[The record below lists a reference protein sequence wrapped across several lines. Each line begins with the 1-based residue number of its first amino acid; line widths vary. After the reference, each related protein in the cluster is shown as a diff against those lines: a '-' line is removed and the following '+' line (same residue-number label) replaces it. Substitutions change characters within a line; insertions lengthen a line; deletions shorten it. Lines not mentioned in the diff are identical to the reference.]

1 MAKIV
6 LTTHA
11 VERMWQ
17 RRISQGMIEKAV
29 QKPDGKKKESD
40 GDTQFYRTLD
50 GRKVHAVAKPIERG
64 DWLIK
69 TVWVDNEADPN
80 PLWKIIVIIAVRIL
94 RR

>member
-1 MAKIV
+1 MAKII

-17 RRISQGMIEKAV
+17 RRISQGMIEKTV

-69 TVWVDNEADPN
+69 TVWVDKESDPN
-80 PLWKIIVIIAVRIL
+80 PLWKIIVAIAVRIL